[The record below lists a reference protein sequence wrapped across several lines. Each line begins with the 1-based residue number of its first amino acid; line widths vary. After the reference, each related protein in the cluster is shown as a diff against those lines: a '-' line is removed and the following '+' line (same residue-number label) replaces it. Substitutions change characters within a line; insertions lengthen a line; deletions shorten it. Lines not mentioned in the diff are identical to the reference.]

1 MQLALAAFVCR
12 QLENLQQENLT
23 LVRSL
28 AAQEEAVA
36 YSNRQLDQRS
46 SECQA
51 FSRQLDAALVDVR
64 QQVQQSSSLTHIPG
78 FLVQEPD
85 EISLIICRPDPPHAQ
100 VNRVR
105 EQAASREEALR
116 NKILTLEA
124 EKSRRESELRL
135 LHQSKHKV
143 GFPFKVHRGKLSSYC
158 LDCCNFAKFI
168 LGDVNASI
176 LFCRLRSSLRCA

>member
-1 MQLALAAFVCR
+1 M
-12 QLENLQQENLT
+12 

-28 AAQEEAVA
+28 AAQEETVA

-64 QQVQQSSSLTHIPG
+64 QQVQQSSSSTHIPG
-78 FLVQEPD
+78 CLVVEPD
-85 EISLIICRPDPPHAQ
+85 EFSLIICRPDPRPAQ

-105 EQAASREEALR
+105 DQAASREEDLR

-135 LHQSKHKV
+135 LRQSKQKV
-143 GFPFKVHRGKLSSYC
+143 GFPFKARTGA
-158 LDCCNFAKFI
+158 N
-168 LGDVNASI
+168 
-176 LFCRLRSSLRCA
+176 

>member
-1 MQLALAAFVCR
+1 MDSISLQILSRFYKVSFRRVLFCR
-12 QLENLQQENLT
+12 QLEHLQQENLT

-51 FSRQLDAALVDVR
+51 FSRQLEAALVDVR
-64 QQVQQSSSLTHIPG
+64 QQVQQSSSFAHIPG
-78 FLVQEPD
+78 CLDMEPD
-85 EISLIICRPDPPHAQ
+85 KFTLIVCQLDPTCAQ

-105 EQAASREEALR
+105 DQAASREEALR

-135 LHQSKHKV
+135 LHQSKVKV
-143 GFPFKVHRGKLSSYC
+143 RFPFIVHRGKLTSY
-158 LDCCNFAKFI
+158 CNFANFT
-168 LGDVNASI
+168 L
-176 LFCRLRSSLRCA
+176 LLC